1 MGQILDEVYDV
12 DQISAMCELLIGFV
26 MREILDPR

>member
-12 DQISAMCELLIGFV
+12 DQISAMCELLIVFV

>member
-12 DQISAMCELLIGFV
+12 DQISAMRELLIGFV